1 MLRHDTISPTIRH
14 GSILPNGFRRLGVT
28 SRGTLQTRAG
38 QDWLART
45 IQRTISEPDF
55 TVAVTGLSGTVPFQL
70 KVDRIEIGDRG
81 RGD

>member
-1 MLRHDTISPTIRH
+1 MKTAVRMLRWLGAALALLIVVLL
-14 GSILPNGFRRLGVT
+14 GGFGL
-28 SRGTLQTRAG
+28 LQTRAG
-38 QDWLART
+38 QDWLAKT